1 MAAARFYSPNL
12 ARRGVARRIVNDD
25 PAELET
31 ALSLATRFE
40 WMESCLPSRSWNDR
54 YPEIWTVFRGLAAR
68 DLDVGR
74 AFFGPRPVKLYGGH
88 KRAGL
93 VYNAV
98 VAIVTKEHRA
108 QSVLRPEIESPDFPD
123 CDRAILRTFHG
134 IIIADATAV
143 SVNLERV
150 VATFR
155 RMHFQ
160 KHENLGA
167 ILAHGLAELAHW
179 IFPGLLAD
187 FDIDRPFP
195 WDGGYYRWLHRK
207 NRSTRY
213 KNMSA
218 YSALLHQWIHDLVEP
233 DWWYR
238 PASAE

>member
-1 MAAARFYSPNL
+1 MTGIQDLDGVPWPCGQRPRRRACLLRPSPCETVWWSQAGGTGL
-12 ARRGVARRIVNDD
+12 QRRRGDRDQKNIGRSQYFA
-25 PAELET
+25 PK
-31 ALSLATRFE
+31 SSPRF
-40 WMESCLPSRSWNDR
+40 SR
-54 YPEIWTVFRGLAAR
+54 
-68 DLDVGR
+68 
-74 AFFGPRPVKLYGGH
+74 
-88 KRAGL
+88 
-93 VYNAV
+93 
-98 VAIVTKEHRA
+98 
-108 QSVLRPEIESPDFPD
+108 LRS
-123 CDRAILRTFHG
+123 AILRTFHG

-238 PASAE
+238 PADGE